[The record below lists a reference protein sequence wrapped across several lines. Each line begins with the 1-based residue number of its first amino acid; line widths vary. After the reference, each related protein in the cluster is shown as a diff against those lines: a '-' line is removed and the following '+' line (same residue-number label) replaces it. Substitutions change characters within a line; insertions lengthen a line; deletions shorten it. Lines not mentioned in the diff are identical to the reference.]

1 MQVPSFN
8 LRKFRAVQGVENWD
22 LIYLTQR
29 RREAESAEGIGETLL
44 FLLFFVANKS
54 KGDI

>member
-29 RREAESAEGIGETLL
+29 RREAEDAESLL
-44 FLLFFVANKS
+44 AAKNAKAA
-54 KGDI
+54 KG